1 MFKTLHFAAHIFF
14 FLKDT
19 LTAGN
24 LNSSWLTT
32 GKLTR
37 GQDDFRQIT
46 LETNSFHFCEPS
58 ASLAVTVI
66 YIIKQDSWIICM
78 FKIIYS
84 NTQITT

>member
-1 MFKTLHFAAHIFF
+1 MFKTPHFAAHIFF
-14 FLKDT
+14 FKRHSH
-19 LTAGN
+19 AGN

-32 GKLTR
+32 GKLTK

-66 YIIKQDSWIICM
+66 YIIKQDSWIISM

-84 NTQITT
+84 NTQKTT